1 MTKKILAF
9 SGSNSSKSINQQ
21 LVHAAVR
28 HLDPEAVT
36 VIDIRDYP
44 LPIHSVDIE
53 AQGMPETAVQL
64 RALFSEHDGF
74 LISCP
79 ENNSSI
85 TAILKNLLDW
95 MSRMEGKI
103 FQQKPVLWMA
113 AAPGKNGGK
122 TNLKHLAELTP
133 WWGGELA
140 GTFSLP
146 HFHDSFDPEAG
157 DLRAPEQR
165 QELAEAVKALEA
177 AVAG

>member
-1 MTKKILAF
+1 MTKILAF
-9 SGSNSSKSINQQ
+9 SGSSSSKSINQK
-21 LVHAAVR
+21 LVQAAAAQ
-28 HLDPEAVT
+28 LDPSAVT

-53 AQGMPETAVQL
+53 AQGMPENAVRL

-95 MSRMEGKI
+95 MSRFEGKI
-103 FQQKPVLWMA
+103 LQEKPVLWIA

-133 WWGGELA
+133 WWGGQLVA
-140 GTFSLP
+140 TFSLP
-146 HFHDSFDPEAG
+146 RFHETFDAEAG
-157 DLRAPEQR
+157 ELREAGHR
-165 QELAEAVKALEA
+165 AELAAAVKALEA
-177 AVAG
+177 AVSL

>member
-1 MTKKILAF
+1 MKKILAF
-9 SGSNSSKSINQQ
+9 SGSSSSKSINQK
-21 LVHAAVR
+21 LVHAAVA

-53 AQGMPETAVQL
+53 AQGMPENAVRL

-95 MSRMEGKI
+95 MSRFEGKI
-103 FQQKPVLWMA
+103 FQQKPVLWMS

-140 GTFSLP
+140 ATFSLP
-146 HFHDSFDPEAG
+146 HFHDSFDVDAG
-157 DLRAPEQR
+157 VLREVEHRA
-165 QELAEAVKALEA
+165 ELAAAVKALEA
-177 AVAG
+177 AVSK